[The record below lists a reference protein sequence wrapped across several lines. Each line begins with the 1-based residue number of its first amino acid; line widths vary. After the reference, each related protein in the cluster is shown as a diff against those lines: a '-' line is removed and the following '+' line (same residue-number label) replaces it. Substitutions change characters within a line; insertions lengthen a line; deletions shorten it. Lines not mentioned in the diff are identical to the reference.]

1 MLRSYCYRS
10 HANLCAFQ
18 VSQESFN
25 QLYQNL
31 YLFQSLGYYHNVLK
45 RAGDLEAWKGKLYH
59 LDKLYFV
66 IVVVAW
72 QLTFYLLLSKY
83 SWV

>member
-1 MLRSYCYRS
+1 MLRYYCYRS
-10 HANLCAFQ
+10 RANLCDFQ

-45 RAGDLEAWKGKLYH
+45 LAGDLEA
-59 LDKLYFV
+59 
-66 IVVVAW
+66 
-72 QLTFYLLLSKY
+72 
-83 SWV
+83 

>member
-10 HANLCAFQ
+10 HANLCDFQ

-59 LDKLYFV
+59 LDKLYFCYRCCCLATHV
-66 IVVVAW
+66 
-72 QLTFYLLLSKY
+72 LFTTF
-83 SWV
+83 